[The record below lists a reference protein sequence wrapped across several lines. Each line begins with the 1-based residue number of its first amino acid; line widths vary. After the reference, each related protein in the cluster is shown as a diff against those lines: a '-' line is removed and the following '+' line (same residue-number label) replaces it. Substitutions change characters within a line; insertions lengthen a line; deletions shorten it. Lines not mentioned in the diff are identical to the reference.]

1 MWRCTLRRLRL
12 LAAALVAGAATAW
25 ACGEYFPNRVLLR
38 GDEALFAAPLAE
50 FEIEIERIVPE
61 GEPEFH
67 VSHAAALDVGIDEI
81 DAALPEKSPLRAHV
95 IQLRAAM
102 ASYAQSSEYRDARRL
117 GQRAD
122 PSLRPKGLVVPQGLP
137 VEFDRYLKGAV
148 AYYEGDAT
156 RARQAW
162 RAVLDLPEEE
172 RRHRTTWAAFMI
184 GKTWIKSDPAQA
196 VTWFRKV
203 RALVR
208 TGFQDPLGLAAS
220 SLGWEAAAEIER
232 RDFVRAIELYLE
244 QWNTGAK
251 DLQSLRMTADFVFQA
266 GEDALRAAAAS
277 PEARRVL
284 TAFVVSAGGS
294 KYSRPTPPEARL
306 VRVWLDA
313 VQSVQGDEMDGADR
327 LGWMAY
333 QAGDMKTARHWLG
346 RAKEDSPVT
355 LWLRAKLELR
365 AGRTREAERLLT
377 RVVHRFPRDEDW
389 AEVSRGFAVEHVF
402 YRYPLDCAKGE
413 LGVLYLARRQYT
425 RRAGH

>member
-294 KYSRPTPPEARL
+294 QYSRPTPP
-306 VRVWLDA
+306 
-313 VQSVQGDEMDGADR
+313 
-327 LGWMAY
+327 
-333 QAGDMKTARHWLG
+333 
-346 RAKEDSPVT
+346 
-355 LWLRAKLELR
+355 
-365 AGRTREAERLLT
+365 
-377 RVVHRFPRDEDW
+377 
-389 AEVSRGFAVEHVF
+389 
-402 YRYPLDCAKGE
+402 
-413 LGVLYLARRQYT
+413 
-425 RRAGH
+425 